1 MNNATLNYIID
12 TGTEVKTLNLETEP
26 LYSMD
31 MHTAPY
37 LNEEDFISHY
47 YNRDKISKFIRE
59 NGNVRGKLSMTYA
72 KNIKEKEE
80 IPILFNSKGELVLED
95 DPFEGK
101 VTEVEKGRKLL
112 FNSKNQLFTRLV
124 LSFKLLDDY
133 LYKLIDLTE
142 KEALYVSKLGIE
154 VINYNN
160 KYYIKFKDL
169 FEYRLRSKKLG
180 YLRLAYEDMLDV
192 LKKEIN
198 ELDDNSF
205 YFYIRQFKYLINK
218 YNNYI
223 NELSVR
229 NLKLRRLNINKKY
242 KLSKRNFIRRYYL

>member
-12 TGTEVKTLNLETEP
+12 TGTEVKTLKLETEP

-160 KYYIKFKDL
+160 KYYIKFK
-169 FEYRLRSKKLG
+169 E
-180 YLRLAYEDMLDV
+180 
-192 LKKEIN
+192 N